1 MDLKTYAVVFGTV
14 FLAELGDKT
23 QLATVLF
30 ASREALSLLGVFIAA
45 SLALILSSAIA
56 VGAGALV
63 ANVISPRILAYVAGA
78 GFVIIGI
85 WTIVQA
91 AAQ

>member
-91 AAQ
+91 AAH

>member
-1 MDLKTYAVVFGTV
+1 MDLKTFAVVFGTV

-23 QLATVLF
+23 QLATVVF
-30 ASREALSLLGVFIAA
+30 ASRESLSLLGVFVAA
-45 SLALILSSAIA
+45 SLALILSSALA

-63 ANVISPRILAYVAGA
+63 ANYVNPRILSYVAGA
-78 GFVIIGI
+78 AFVIIGI